1 MNMVVKCLEC
11 GRFCKD
17 VVATINGLGDII
29 KVRGVCSKCG
39 KVDLTNADWWY
50 GDFYEEEE

>member
-1 MNMVVKCLEC
+1 MVVKCLEC